1 MKLDPI
7 ESTER
12 LYVRV
17 AKRIADF
24 IEQGTAKV
32 GDKLP
37 SERDLA
43 EMLKVSRPTVR
54 EAMIALEVS
63 GVIEVRTGSGIY
75 VAGKAGKPRHA
86 PKDDGIGPFD
96 LLEIRSIIE
105 PEAAALAAERM
116 TKPQVKALRAIVEEM
131 AAMGETPEL
140 EALDEQFH
148 MALARGTENAAI
160 LSAIEWLWR
169 LRTQSGISRGY
180 HRLLLEEGVFPVIEE
195 HRRIV
200 DAIESGSGSAARQAM
215 LAHLAAA
222 TEAAAQHFKSEA

>member
-1 MKLDPI
+1 MNSKKSAVSLQPI
-7 ESTER
+7 PSSQR

-17 AKRIADF
+17 AERIADL
-24 IEQGTAKV
+24 INEGQVKP

-105 PEAAALAAERM
+105 PEAAALAAQ
-116 TKPQVKALRAIVEEM
+116 T
-131 AAMGETPEL
+131 
-140 EALDEQFH
+140 
-148 MALARGTENAAI
+148 
-160 LSAIEWLWR
+160 
-169 LRTQSGISRGY
+169 
-180 HRLLLEEGVFPVIEE
+180 
-195 HRRIV
+195 
-200 DAIESGSGSAARQAM
+200 
-215 LAHLAAA
+215 
-222 TEAAAQHFKSEA
+222 